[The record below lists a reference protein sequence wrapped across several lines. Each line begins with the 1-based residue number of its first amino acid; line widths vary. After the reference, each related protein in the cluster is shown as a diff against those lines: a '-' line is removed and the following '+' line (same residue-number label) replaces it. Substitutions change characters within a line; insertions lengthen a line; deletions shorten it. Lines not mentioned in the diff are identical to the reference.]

1 MNLVFSCATITLHK
15 EVAMQQFKLKSFD
28 GYEIFV
34 TLWDDVSSPK
44 GVIQICHGMSEYAG
58 MYHDLA
64 TYLNSKGYI
73 CFADDHRGHG
83 RTESDKNRG
92 RHPGNAFQKTL
103 KDQLFFREWLIEKYS
118 LPVFFYGH
126 SYGSFIGQAFAEAG
140 TDCKAIGLG
149 GTGYCNPA
157 FMAGKIAIAPIA
169 LVASKWRPKSLLKIG
184 DKMMR
189 YKGDNLPC
197 AWLSRD
203 PEWRKKHMADPYS
216 QANMSVGFSFHM
228 MNETS
233 KLYSK
238 KSASHL
244 TPTTSIGMFC
254 GDADP
259 VGGNGKGVK
268 KLDKFYKKYGVP
280 TEVHLYPGGRH
291 EMHGETNREE
301 VWRDIATFF
310 DKFIIYSQTTIDD
323 LM

>member
-1 MNLVFSCATITLHK
+1 
-15 EVAMQQFKLKSFD
+15 MQQFKLKSFD

-44 GVIQICHGMSEYAG
+44 GVIQLCHGMSEYAG
-58 MYHDLA
+58 MYDMLA
-64 TYLNSKGYI
+64 TYLNSRGYI

-83 RTESDKNRG
+83 RTESDKDRG
-92 RHPGNAFQKTL
+92 RHPGNVFKKTL
-103 KDQLFFREWLIEKYS
+103 NDQLFFREWLIEKYS

-126 SYGSFIGQAFAEAG
+126 SYGSFIGQAFAQAG

-157 FMAGKIAIAPIA
+157 FALGKVAVAPIA
-169 LVASKWRPKSLLKIG
+169 LVAGKWRPKFLLKVG

-189 YKGDNLPC
+189 YKGDNFPC

-203 PEWRKKHMADPYS
+203 PEWRKKHIEDRYS

-228 MNETS
+228 MNEAS

-244 TPTTSIGMFC
+244 TPMTSIGMFC
-254 GDADP
+254 GDKDP

-268 KLDKFYKKYGVP
+268 KLDKFYKKYGIN
-280 TEVHLYPGGRH
+280 TEMHLYPGGRH

-301 VWRDIATFF
+301 VWKDIADFF